1 MVRVGLVARTH
12 GHRGHVILNA
22 DTDFP
27 EERFA
32 PGSGLYTWRDDR
44 LQALTVTAL
53 RMHHGRPIVAFEGIE
68 TMTDAEQLAGLE
80 LRIPESALMP
90 LPEGRY
96 YEHDLV
102 GCMLVTTGGRELGPV
117 RAVEGGAG
125 VTRLI
130 VGSGRGEIQVPLIES
145 ICPVIDVAGKRI
157 VVDPPEGLLD
167 VNA

>member
-1 MVRVGLVARTH
+1 MVRVGQIARTH

-27 EERFA
+27 ETRFA
-32 PGSGLYTWRDDR
+32 PGAAVYTWRGGR
-44 LQALTVTAL
+44 LDTLTVSAF
-53 RMHHGRPIVAFEGIE
+53 RMHQGRPVVGFDGID

-96 YEHDLV
+96 YEHDLI
-102 GCMLVTTGGRELGPV
+102 GCVLVTKTGRELGPV

-130 VGSGRGEIQVPLIES
+130 VGSGRGEIQVPLVDA
-145 ICPVIDVAGKRI
+145 ICPVIDIAGKRI
-157 VVDPPEGLLD
+157 VIDPPDGLLD